1 MTEQT
6 RVISKCETQLLHAFA
21 MFLSSPILRE
31 SVILHP
37 KKAPE
42 SPAMNSPEILELFN
56 QRNLRLATNALFC
69 GMGIH
74 LPVALEGALKLKVR
88 LEIREVAATD

>member
-1 MTEQT
+1 
-6 RVISKCETQLLHAFA
+6 
-21 MFLSSPILRE
+21 
-31 SVILHP
+31 
-37 KKAPE
+37 
-42 SPAMNSPEILELFN
+42 MNSPQILELFN

-88 LEIREVAATD
+88 LEIREVAGQHKAMSYQPMSFGLFQLIFEGDALR